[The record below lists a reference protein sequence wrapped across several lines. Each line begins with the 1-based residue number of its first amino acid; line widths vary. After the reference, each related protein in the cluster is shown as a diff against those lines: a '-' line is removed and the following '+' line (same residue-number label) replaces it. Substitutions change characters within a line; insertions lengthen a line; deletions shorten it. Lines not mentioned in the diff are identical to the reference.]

1 MPGTGFSMPAMNAI
15 TSRTSTER
23 IVRSLLLSL
32 LVDVFA
38 IYFLYD
44 GYVGYPQKNA
54 VQFASLF
61 GKSGGEAPAPNPQV
75 TADRGRRLVASM
87 RAGESLEKIAAEF
100 GPPAVRQT
108 DAAYFLGPGG
118 WLKVDIDGDRVRS
131 AKWFDGPHTESDQ
144 SIQRLIGWILVAVG
158 FAATLNL
165 ARVLATRA
173 QLTDAGLQVSGGP
186 LVPFESMTALR
197 TSTSAAGVSELDYLH
212 NGHSATIRLDPYLYK
227 DAAAIAH
234 AITERKGFPGVVET
248 P

>member
-1 MPGTGFSMPAMNAI
+1 MPFMTTI

-61 GKSGGEAPAPNPQV
+61 GKSVAEAPAPNSQV
-75 TADRGRRLVASM
+75 TAERGRRITESM
-87 RAGESLEKIAAEF
+87 RAGEPLEKVTAEF
-100 GPPAVRQT
+100 GPPAVRQA

-118 WLKVDIDGDRVRS
+118 WLKVDVEGDRVRA
-131 AKWFDGPHTESDQ
+131 AKWFDAPHTESDQ
-144 SIQRLIGWILVAVG
+144 SIQRILGWILVAVG

-173 QLTDAGLQVSGGP
+173 QLTDAGLQVTGRS

-197 TSTSAAGVSELDYLH
+197 HSTSAAGVSELDYSH
-212 NGHSATIRLDPYLYK
+212 NGQSSTLRLDPYLYK
-227 DAAAIAH
+227 EASNIARAIA
-234 AITERKGFPGVVET
+234 ERKGFPVITGQ
-248 P
+248 